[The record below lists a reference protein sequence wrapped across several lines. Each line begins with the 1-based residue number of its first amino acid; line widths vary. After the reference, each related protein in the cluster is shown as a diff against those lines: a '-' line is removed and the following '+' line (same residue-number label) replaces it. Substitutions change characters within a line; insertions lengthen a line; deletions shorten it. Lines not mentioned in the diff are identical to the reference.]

1 MFILDQVY
9 LGNSLLKW
17 VIALAVVLAIYAI
30 LSVLRRTV
38 GNRLKRMADRTTN
51 DLGYFMADLVRVRTK
66 KILFFALAVYG
77 ASLLLVLPAHA
88 GRVIVGAVFIFL
100 FLQVGFWGNGMINYF
115 VTRRATKDGGDG
127 LNLEAYSVIT
137 WMAKAALWAIV
148 VLLALNNLGIEITA
162 LVAGLGISGIAVALA
177 LQNILGD
184 LFASLSIV
192 LDKPFVIGDFII
204 VGEQLGTVEHV
215 GLKTT
220 RVHSLSGEQIV
231 FANND
236 LLNSRIRNYGRM
248 NERRVLFGLGVT
260 YQTPKDKLEKIPSIL
275 REAIE
280 AQDQVRFDRSNFS
293 RFGTHSLDFET
304 VYYVLDRD
312 YNLYMNIQEKI
323 YLAIYERFG
332 HENIEFA
339 YPTQT
344 LFVERDNQ

>member
-1 MFILDQVY
+1 MFILERIY
-9 LGNSLLKW
+9 FGNSLLTW
-17 VIALAVVLAIYAI
+17 IISGTLAAGIYI
-30 LSVLRRTV
+30 CLRLVRRLL
-38 GNRLKRMADRTTN
+38 GKRLKILAERTAT
-51 DLGYFMADLVRVRTK
+51 DLDNFIADLVQVRTK
-66 KILFFALAVYG
+66 KALFFGFAVYGGSMVLLLPANVERLIVGVVFVILFFQIGL
-77 ASLLLVLPAHA
+77 
-88 GRVIVGAVFIFL
+88 
-100 FLQVGFWGNGMINYF
+100 WGNGMITF
-115 VTRRATKDGGDG
+115 LVTRRAAEDGTEG

-137 WMAKAALWAIV
+137 WMAKVALWAIV

-184 LFASLSIV
+184 LFAALSIV

-260 YQTPKDKLEKIPSIL
+260 YQTPKDKLEKIPVIL

-312 YNLYMNIQEKI
+312 YNLYMNVQEKI

-332 HENIEFA
+332 HENIKFA

-344 LFVERDNQ
+344 LFVEKEG

>member
-1 MFILDQVY
+1 MFIIDQVY
-9 LGNSLLKW
+9 LGNSLLTW
-17 VIALAVVLAIYAI
+17 GIALGVAVAIIVVLSA
-30 LSVLRRTV
+30 LRLMV
-38 GNRLKRMADRTTN
+38 GRRLKKIADSTTTDFD
-51 DLGYFMADLVRVRTK
+51 DLIADLIQVRTK
-66 KILFFALAVYG
+66 KVLFFALAAYG
-77 ASLLLVLPAHA
+77 ASLFLALPANA
-88 GRVIVGAVFIFL
+88 EKVIVGAVFILL
-100 FLQVGFWGNGMINYF
+100 FFQIGLWGNGIISYL
-115 VTRRATKDGGDG
+115 VTRRAAKDGEER

-137 WMAKAALWAIV
+137 WMAKASLWAIV
-148 VLLALNNLGIEITA
+148 ILLALNNLGIEITA
-162 LVAGLGISGIAVALA
+162 LIAGLGISGIAVALA

-260 YQTPKDKLEKIPSIL
+260 YQTPKDKLEKIPAIL

-293 RFGTHSLDFET
+293 SFGTHSLDFET